1 MGARNEENKKPKTDK
16 TMIKATATIN
26 GRSMVFPADN
36 VAMAMATFL
45 FQAEVLGVEIANV
58 TFYKL

>member
-1 MGARNEENKKPKTDK
+1 
-16 TMIKATATIN
+16 MIKATATIN